1 MMRTRWLG
9 FAVLVACAVATIV
22 GSAHAAY
29 PEKPVRIVVPFT
41 PGGVTDVLARL
52 VASKLA
58 ERLKQPFVVENKG
71 GAGGILGTDAVAKA
85 APDGYT
91 LLFTNTIQTTN
102 PAIYRK
108 LPYDAERD
116 FVPVALAS
124 DPSGLILVASA
135 SLPAKSVAELIAL
148 AKQKPNEVSYATPGV
163 GSAMH
168 MAGEMFNSLAGVKL
182 LHVPYKGMAQALND
196 VISGQV
202 MLTFQAPGVV
212 LPHIQSGKLRALGQ
226 TGSVRSGVLP
236 DVPTLAESG
245 LDGYYIAGWFGL
257 FAPAATPPE
266 IVKRLAAEA
275 VQAMSEPATREKLNA
290 LGASPPTMTQEQF
303 AEFVK
308 TEAARAAGVAKMA
321 GIDLDAP
328 Q

>member
-1 MMRTRWLG
+1 M
-9 FAVLVACAVATIV
+9 
-22 GSAHAAY
+22 
-29 PEKPVRIVVPFT
+29 
-41 PGGVTDVLARL
+41 DVLARL
-52 VASKLA
+52 VASRLA

-71 GAGGILGTDAVAKA
+71 GAGGILGTDAAAKA

-135 SLPAKSVAELIAL
+135 SLQAKSVAELIAL
-148 AKQKPNEVSYATPGV
+148 AKQKPDEISYGTPGV

-196 VISGQV
+196 VIAGQV

-212 LPHIQSGKLRALGQ
+212 LPHIQSGKLRAIAQ

-257 FAPAATPPE
+257 FAPAGTPPE
-266 IVKRLAAEA
+266 IVKLLGTEIA
-275 VQAMSEPATREKLNA
+275 QAMTEPAVREKLNG
-290 LGASPPTMTQEQF
+290 LGASPPTMSQQQF
-303 AEFVK
+303 GDFVK
-308 TEAARAAGVAKMA
+308 AEAARASRVAKMA
-321 GIDLDAP
+321 GIDLDTP

>member
-1 MMRTRWLG
+1 MKTVWWKWL
-9 FAVLVACAVATIV
+9 VPMLVAIAAL
-22 GSAHAAY
+22 GGAAHAAY

-52 VASKLA
+52 VASRLA

-71 GAGGILGTDAVAKA
+71 GAGGILGTDAAAKA

-135 SLPAKSVAELIAL
+135 SLQAKSVAELIAL
-148 AKQKPNEVSYATPGV
+148 AKQKPDEISYGTPGV

-196 VISGQV
+196 VIAGQV

-212 LPHIQSGKLRALGQ
+212 LPHIQSGKLRAIAQ

-245 LDGYYIAGWFGL
+245 FPSFDFQVFYGVM
-257 FAPAATPPE
+257 APAGTPSDRVARLNAAIERALATPA
-266 IVKRLAAEA
+266 L
-275 VQAMSEPATREKLNA
+275 REKLTA
-290 LGASPPTMTQEQF
+290 IGVSVQPGSPEDFGKFLAGERRKFADAVKASGAT
-303 AEFVK
+303 V
-308 TEAARAAGVAKMA
+308 
-321 GIDLDAP
+321 D
-328 Q
+328 

>member
-1 MMRTRWLG
+1 MRTAWIRLAALVVVVVAG
-9 FAVLVACAVATIV
+9 IGGIAV
-22 GSAHAAY
+22 AAY

-52 VASKLA
+52 LAGKLS
-58 ERLKQPFVVENKG
+58 EGLKQPFVVENKG

-91 LLFTNTIQTTN
+91 LLVTNTIQTTN

-116 FVPVALAS
+116 FVPVALVS

-135 SLPAKSVAELIAL
+135 SLPAKSVGELIAL
-148 AKQKPNEVSYATPGV
+148 AKQKPNEISYATPGV

-168 MAGEMFNSLAGVKL
+168 MAGEMFNARAGVKL
-182 LHVPYKGMAQALND
+182 LHVPYKGMSQALND
-196 VISGQV
+196 VIAGQV

-212 LPHIQSGKLRALGQ
+212 IPHIQSGKLRALAQ
-226 TGSVRSGVLP
+226 TGAVRSSVLP

-245 LDGYYIAGWFGL
+245 LEGYYIAGWFGL
-257 FAPAATPPE
+257 FAPTGTPAE

-275 VQAMSEPATREKLNA
+275 AQAMSEPATREKLTS

-303 AEFVK
+303 AAFVK
-308 TEAARAAGVAKMA
+308 AEAARAAGVAKMA

-328 Q
+328 H